1 MWALKHGTSEFI
13 YKIET
18 DQTWGYGCQGGGGD
32 WGEGSVGGWG
42 LADANYYTE
51 GG

>member
-1 MWALKHGTSEFI
+1 MWTLKYDTSEFI

-18 DQTWGYGCQGGGGD
+18 VQIWVYGCQRGGGD
-32 WGEGSVGGWG
+32 WGEESVGGLG